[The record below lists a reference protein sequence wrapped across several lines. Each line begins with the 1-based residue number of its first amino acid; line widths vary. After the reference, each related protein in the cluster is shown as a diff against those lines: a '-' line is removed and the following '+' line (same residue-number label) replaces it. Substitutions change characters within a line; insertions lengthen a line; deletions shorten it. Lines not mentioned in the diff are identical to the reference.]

1 MRTIGYAYA
10 DFEAEVWEGL
20 KRETNNFE
28 DESQVASVIEKDL
41 TLCAILGQS
50 QTIKAE
56 VPHAVS
62 EYSFACITT
71 RMITG
76 DNIVSARVV
85 AEYCGIISERDQSE
99 NTCMEGH
106 DFMQKQ
112 KSMSESEL
120 KELASQVKVLARAT
134 PEAKQAF
141 VSCLQNSCGRKVAY
155 IGSGTVDAPAMKEAT
170 VGFSCGVA
178 GTDVA
183 KEAGDMMLMMD
194 NMSDIM
200 GA

>member
-1 MRTIGYAYA
+1 M
-10 DFEAEVWEGL
+10 
-20 KRETNNFE
+20 
-28 DESQVASVIEKDL
+28 
-41 TLCAILGQS
+41 TLCTILGQS
-50 QTIKAE
+50 EAIKAE
-56 VPHAVS
+56 VPNAVS
-62 EYSFACITT
+62 QYSSACITT

-85 AEYCGIISERDQSE
+85 AQHCGIISESDQSE
-99 NTCMEGH
+99 NTCMEARE
-106 DFMQKQ
+106 FLEKQ
-112 KSMSESEL
+112 KNMSASEL

-170 VGFSCGVA
+170 VSFSCGVA

-194 NMSDIM
+194 SMSDIM